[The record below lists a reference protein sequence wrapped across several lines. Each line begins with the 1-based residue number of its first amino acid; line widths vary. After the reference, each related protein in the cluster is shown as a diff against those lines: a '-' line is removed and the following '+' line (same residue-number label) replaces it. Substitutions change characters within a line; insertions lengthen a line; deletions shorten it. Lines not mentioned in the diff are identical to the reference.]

1 MWIALAVIALIKL
14 NFDYFLIDMI
24 ALALTSANTA
34 GYTKC
39 RRGTLE
45 NTIIFIVE
53 VQHVLVCKYIRSPN

>member
-1 MWIALAVIALIKL
+1 VWIALAVIALIKL

-45 NTIIFIVE
+45 KTIISIVE
-53 VQHVLVCKYIRSPN
+53 LQ